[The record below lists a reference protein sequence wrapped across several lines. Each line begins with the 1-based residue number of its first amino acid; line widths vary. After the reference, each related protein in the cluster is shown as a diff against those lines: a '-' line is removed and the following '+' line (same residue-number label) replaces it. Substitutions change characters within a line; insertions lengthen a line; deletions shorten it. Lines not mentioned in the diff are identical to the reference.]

1 MYNHFGV
8 INYMKRILFMGTP
21 EFACGILRC
30 LVENKYNVVGVVSQP
45 DKKVGRKQVLT
56 PTPVKSL
63 ALSYGIEVLQPASI
77 KDIYEEI
84 KAMDIDCIVTCAYGQ
99 FVPTNILE
107 LAKVR
112 CINVHASILP
122 KYRGGA
128 PIHKCI
134 IAGETVSGVS
144 IMEMVKKMDA
154 GGVCHVK
161 TVDILENDTMG
172 SLHDKLMICGQEAL
186 LEVIDQV
193 LDNTAV
199 FVDQDEQNATFA
211 WNVSKE
217 EEKIDFSLK
226 GMKVYNHIRGLIPV
240 PAGYAY
246 LDGKKIKFHE
256 VSILHQTSSKQSGT
270 ILEMKDD
277 ALHVSL
283 EDKIL
288 LIYILQPEGKPKM
301 KAKDYYNGQ
310 GKQLIG
316 KIFE

>member
-1 MYNHFGV
+1 
-8 INYMKRILFMGTP
+8 MKRILFMGTP
-21 EFACGILRC
+21 DIAVGILKC
-30 LVENKYNVVGVVSQP
+30 LLDNNYNIVGVVSQP
-45 DKKVGRKQVLT
+45 DKKVGRKQILT

-63 ALSYGIEVLQPASI
+63 AVEHNIPVYQPEKI
-77 KDIYEEI
+77 GDIYEDL
-84 KAMDIDCIVTCAYGQ
+84 KALDIDLIVTCAYGQ
-99 FVPTNILE
+99 FLPTKILE
-107 LAKVR
+107 LPKIRA
-112 CINVHASILP
+112 INVHASLLP

-134 IAGETVSGVS
+134 IAGEKESGVS

-154 GGVCHVK
+154 GDVCNVK
-161 TVDILENDTMG
+161 KVEITESDTMG
-172 SLHDKLMICGQEAL
+172 TLYQKLMICGQEAL
-186 LEVIDQV
+186 LEVIDKV
-193 LDNTAV
+193 IDGTAV
-199 FVDQDEQNATFA
+199 FVPQNEEEATVA

-246 LDGKKIKFHE
+246 LDGKKMKFHE
-256 VSILHQTSSKQSGT
+256 VGILHETSSKPSGT
-270 ILEMKDD
+270 ILSIKDD
-277 ALHVSL
+277 ALCISL
-283 EDKIL
+283 EDKVL
-288 LIYILQPEGKPKM
+288 LVYMLQPEGKPKM